1 MLTVSSRWSLSSA
14 SNSFQQVLAIGRRRN
29 SATPIIVE
37 IVYGKLCKPASASAS
52 CQCSARAGMR
62 RVKVGWRSSEVAQ
75 QTGWAGQKD
84 VTAT

>member
-1 MLTVSSRWSLSSA
+1 M
-14 SNSFQQVLAIGRRRN
+14 
-29 SATPIIVE
+29 PIIVE